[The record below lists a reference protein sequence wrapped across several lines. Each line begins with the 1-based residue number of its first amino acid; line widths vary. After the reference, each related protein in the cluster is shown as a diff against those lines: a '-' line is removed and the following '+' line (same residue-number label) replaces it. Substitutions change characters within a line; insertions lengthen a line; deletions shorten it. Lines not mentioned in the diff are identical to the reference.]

1 MNPEQ
6 LRILEDSAVAYD
18 RWISAQR
25 ELAAAGPPLSWK
37 NIGGKD
43 YLYERLGNAWGSSHG
58 ARTPATEAQIERS
71 AQAIGQAEAAISAAD
86 ERLSLLAAQ
95 YRALRLPRVHPTFG
109 AVCREADR
117 RGLLGTSLLVVGT
130 NAMPAYEIEAQ
141 ERFAD
146 HLTATQDCDFAWAG
160 PLQFAVDAAG
170 GAATPFYSLL
180 KAVDAR
186 FTVNQERPWQA
197 RNAAGYEVEILLA
210 PSRAAD
216 YPPREPVRPVP
227 LPEQEWLLNGG
238 KVSHVVF
245 DLGNRPVRIAAPD
258 PRWMALHKL
267 WLSAKPG
274 RNPLKIAKDREQGE
288 LLARQVVANMK
299 GFPIDGEFRAAVPEP
314 LQPYL
319 VRFVSPRA

>member
-1 MNPEQ
+1 MRLNTEQ
-6 LRILEDSAVAYD
+6 LRILEDTAIAYD
-18 RWISAQR
+18 RWISAHR
-25 ELAAAGPPLSWK
+25 ELAAAGPPLQWK
-37 NIGGKD
+37 SISGKQ
-43 YLYERLGNAWGSSHG
+43 YLYERRGNDWGSSHG
-58 ARTPATEAQIERS
+58 VRAPETEAQFEQS
-71 AQAIGQAEAAISAAD
+71 SEAIGRAEAAIAGTD
-86 ERLSLLAAQ
+86 ERLAILAAQ

-117 RGLLGTSLLVVGT
+117 RGLLGSSLLVVGT

-160 PLQFAVDAAG
+160 PLQLTVDAAA

-180 KAVDAR
+180 KAVDSM

-197 RNAAGYEVEILLA
+197 RNAEGYEVEILLA
-210 PSRAAD
+210 PSRAGD
-216 YPPREPVRPVP
+216 YPARDPVRPVP
-227 LPEQEWLLNGG
+227 MPEQDWLLNGK

-245 DLGNRPVRIAAPD
+245 DLGNRPVRIVAPD

-267 WLSAKPG
+267 WLSTKPN
-274 RNPLKIAKDREQGE
+274 RNPLKAPKDRAQGE

-299 GFPIDGEFRAAVPEP
+299 GFPIDGEFKAAVPELLRP
-314 LQPYL
+314 FLAHFTP
-319 VRFVSPRA
+319 